1 MNQFNVFVGEVCKA
15 SGGAATGSAGRPRK
29 VLGTLASASWDAISG
44 VRLGLPTGVMALW
57 IAAAVIFLGPVEAG
71 AQPPVRAAQVKVEL
85 DQAGVGGI
93 VRPGSSCGL
102 RLRLTDTANK
112 QRDVIVRITLRD
124 TDGDYPAYTRLVTLN
139 PGAIQP
145 VWVHLYLPYADLR
158 GTSIVASVYATES
171 GGGMEAVERGRLGEL
186 LGQTIIGGSG
196 SPLNVADRQHVIF
209 ARVGP
214 KLLGLDRYVT
224 SWRGGMPPLAHEA
237 IQLAEIRQPADFP
250 DSWQALEPI
259 SAIVWGVGEP
269 GELRGP
275 YAKALREWVER
286 GGHLVVVL
294 PPAGQTWVGRTEHEL
309 SDIMPEVSAIRTDG
323 EDMRSFA
330 PLLSRAENPRMPR
343 DATVYDL
350 VPRPGV
356 DSWKAQRILTSPD
369 GRCVV
374 ARRLVAAGA
383 VTLVGLDLARD
394 STMLDADVFWHRVMG
409 TRGELFNAQELNAS
423 IGNRLARGRTVIEYD
438 RFIAGGISKGQSAAG
453 GVLFG
458 IVAFS
463 AYWLVAGFGS
473 FGVLKHFKRLQ
484 HSWVAFALSAA
495 LFTAVAWG
503 GAWMLKPKRVSAAHV
518 TFFDSVYG
526 QNRVRARSWMSLMI
540 PFYGD
545 ARVALG
551 GADGNLEAPGTRRE
565 YRSTVVPWDT
575 PSETVGERAFPDTR
589 EYTIDVTNP
598 GDVSFPVRSTVRQL
612 RVDWTGGLLWNPPY
626 PVTDA
631 GDAGGA
637 LSVDDKGHLTGRLKH
652 GLPGALQNVT
662 VVYLPRQRR
671 IGKPQP
677 IEGNFPLVTNGWAG
691 ERGGT
696 WEPGET
702 FDLTAFAEKLRESA
716 LRDSSIEE
724 VMGRLATSGNFV
736 QLGGVGADI
745 GSVADRVKAL
755 TFIGQLRP
763 PFSREATT
771 ADRIATASRTATHG
785 WDLSRWFTQ
794 PCVMV
799 IGELV
804 NSPLPAPLFVNGELV
819 QKSEGS
825 TWVRWIYPLPENP
838 PAYDDAL
845 LPGGASS
852 GSTPPDPT
860 NAPAEGSK

>member
-1 MNQFNVFVGEVCKA
+1 MSQVNTVEGEV
-15 SGGAATGSAGRPRK
+15 SETDDGAGRARLTGERGRREAP
-29 VLGTLASASWDAISG
+29 ASVARGYRVGISG
-44 VRLGLPTGVMALW
+44 VWAVWLALFGMLV
-57 IAAAVIFLGPVEAG
+57 AGPWRAW
-71 AQPPVRAAQVKVEL
+71 AQPPVRAAQVKVEV
-85 DQAGVGGI
+85 DQAGVGGV

-112 QRDVIVRITLRD
+112 QRDVVVRITLRD

-139 PGAIQP
+139 PGAVQP
-145 VWVHLYLPYADLR
+145 VWVHLYLPYADL
-158 GTSIVASVYATES
+158 GGASIVASVYASDS
-171 GGGMEAVERGRLGEL
+171 GGGMDAAERGRFGEL

-196 SPLNVADRQHVIF
+196 APLNVADRQHVIF

-224 SWRGGMPPLAHEA
+224 SWRGGSPLLAHEA
-237 IQLAEIRQPADFP
+237 IQLAEIRQPTDFP

-275 YAKALREWVER
+275 YARALREWVER

-309 SDIMPEVSAIRTDG
+309 SDIMPEVSAVRKDG
-323 EDMRSFA
+323 EDMRSFS
-330 PLLSRAENPRMPR
+330 PLLTRAETPRMPR
-343 DATVYDL
+343 DATVYDFI
-350 VPRPGV
+350 PRPGV
-356 DSWKAQRILTSPD
+356 DAWKAQRILTVPD

-374 ARRLVAAGA
+374 ARRLVGTGA
-383 VTLVGLDLARD
+383 VTLVGLDLTRD

-409 TRGELFNAQELNAS
+409 TRGELFNAQELNAA
-423 IGNRLARGRTVIEYD
+423 IGNRTASRRTEIVFD
-438 RFIAGGISKGQSAAG
+438 RFIAAGISKGQSAAG

-473 FGVLKHFKRLQ
+473 FGVLRHFKRLQ
-484 HSWVAFALSAA
+484 HSWLAFAFSAVV
-495 LFTAVAWG
+495 FTAVAWG

-518 TFFDSVYG
+518 TLFDSVYG
-526 QNRVRARSWMSLMI
+526 QNRIRTRSWMSLMI

-551 GADGNLEAPGTRRE
+551 GADGKLEAQGTRRE

-589 EYTIDVTNP
+589 EYTVDVSNP
-598 GDVSFPVRSTVRQL
+598 GEVLFPVRSTVRQL
-612 RVDWTGGLLWNPPY
+612 RVDWAGGLLWNPPF

-631 GDAGGA
+631 GDAGGE
-637 LSVDDKGHLTGRLKH
+637 LTVDSTGKLRGRIKH
-652 GLPGALQNVT
+652 GLPGGLQNVT
-662 VVYLPRQRR
+662 VVFLPRQRR
-671 IGKPQP
+671 IGKPQQT
-677 IEGNFPLVTNGWAG
+677 EGHFPLVPTGWAG

-702 FDLTAFAEKLRESA
+702 FDLTVFAEKLRESA
-716 LRDSSIEE
+716 VRDSSIEE
-724 VMGRLATSGNFV
+724 VMGRLATAGNFT
-736 QLGGVGADI
+736 QIGGVGGDI

-763 PFSREATT
+763 PFSREATS
-771 ADRIATASRTATHG
+771 ADRIASAGRTATHG

-794 PCVMV
+794 PCVIV

-804 NSPLPAPLFVNGELV
+804 NSPMPAPLFVNGEPV
-819 QKSEGS
+819 ERAEGS
-825 TWVRWIYPLPENP
+825 VWVRWVYPLPENP
-838 PAYDDAL
+838 PAYEDSL
-845 LPGGASS
+845 LPVEAPNDPNPSNP
-852 GSTPPDPT
+852 GSPPVGET
-860 NAPAEGSK
+860 R